1 VPIPEAIDVST
12 QQPLQPHLGPTVQ
25 PSPLHLE
32 HLMAPDAMA
41 EQLQGTGSGRGRSKL

>member
-32 HLMAPDAMA
+32 HLMA